1 MIPPLVP
8 PEQYILLPGTVSNL
22 VGSFGGLAWRS
33 SKQVLEKYAEG
44 MATGQS
50 YNKTLKAS
58 LREVRR
64 LLASQLQ
71 TYPPHVATSFHTNAT
86 EALIRVVECV
96 EPRIEDQHTI
106 IVPKGAYRS
115 LTLVAKS
122 LCARSGAQLLTP
134 AGTTEAIVSAISPQC
149 RLIIL
154 EHFDTSRCEMLDL
167 AKIAAAAHPVGA
179 RILVDVS
186 QTVGLFPV
194 DYQTFDAAFATVY
207 KGLGGISNG
216 SSPLWLNTGRWRPE
230 EVQPIYM
237 GRNSAQPE
245 VGQAIQLKPDI
256 GDRLQPGGLPW
267 LNILLLL
274 DALRNMQELG
284 LKPQKIAEHIRGLE
298 DVILRELKDLSTQS
312 PQLDLKTAP
321 PEDSQ
326 RRGPHITIRMSR
338 DRAEEVY
345 EQLVAKWI
353 FTSFDEWGLRLSP
366 RPHNGEE
373 DICLAIRALGEALI
387 ELEYNRLDPSW
398 YPLQ

>member
-8 PEQYILLPGTVSNL
+8 PERYILHPDTVSNL
-22 VGSFGGLAWRS
+22 VGSFGGLAWKS
-33 SKQVLEKYAEG
+33 ATEVVKKYAEG
-44 MATGQS
+44 LAIGQA
-50 YNKTLKAS
+50 YNKALQAA

-64 LLASQLQ
+64 RLASQLQ
-71 TYPPHVATSFHTNAT
+71 AYPPNVATSFHTNAT

-106 IVPKGAYRS
+106 IVPDGAYSS
-115 LTLVAKS
+115 LTLVAMS
-122 LCARSGAQLLTP
+122 LRERSGAQLLNP
-134 AGTTEAIVSAISPQC
+134 AGTTEAIVSAIGPQC

-167 AKIAAAAHPVGA
+167 AQIAAAAHPVGA

-186 QTVGLFPV
+186 QTVGLFPI
-194 DYQTFDAAFATVY
+194 DYQDFDAAFATVY
-207 KGLGGISNG
+207 KGLGGLSNG

-237 GRNSAQPE
+237 GRNSAQPK
-245 VGQAIQLKPDI
+245 VGQNIQLKPDI

-284 LKPQKIAEHIRGLE
+284 LEPQEIAKHILGLE
-298 DVILRELKDLSTQS
+298 DVILRELKVLNTES
-312 PQLDLKTAP
+312 PQLDLKIAP
-321 PEDSQ
+321 PENSQ
-326 RRGPHITIRMSR
+326 RRGPHITIRMAR

-345 EQLVAKWI
+345 EQLAAKGI

-366 RPHNGEE
+366 RLHNGEE
-373 DICLAIRALGEALI
+373 DTCLAIKALGEALI

-398 YPLQ
+398 YPVR